1 MYGIEVMILV
11 KIRFPSLRVTHYSLE
26 NNKQGRRANLY
37 LYKEYWLA
45 IAVRNEAYHHQ
56 ITQYHNAKVKNM
68 SFKFRDLVL
77 WKIKATGNRDTKGK
91 LAPKWD
97 GLFLVIRVVKA
108 NTYHLQDMEGENL
121 PRTRHSDYLKKYR
134 R

>member
-45 IAVRNEAYHHQ
+45 IAVRNEAYHQQ

-77 WKIKATGNRDTKGK
+77 
-91 LAPKWD
+91 
-97 GLFLVIRVVKA
+97 
-108 NTYHLQDMEGENL
+108 
-121 PRTRHSDYLKKYR
+121 
-134 R
+134 